1 MQPAYIEISKREN
14 REQKDGCAEKAG
26 DPDALTSQRR
36 PELIALKAMKG
47 VFPIAMLFCGMVLGW
62 SISTVRGPSYQN
74 ADGKRMEH
82 HRAVLETGHGKEGG
96 HPIDITQDVV
106 LIPGQSKEE
115 ILKTVRGIVR
125 DPNSRRGMRNFL
137 VMLDG
142 LTPENA
148 PVIREMFASL
158 PENPVP
164 GWSKFQSLFFIRWGE
179 IEGEKAVRA
188 AMDPIPGEGDN
199 LGSVI
204 HGWGQSDMNAALRFA
219 AGLPIGSEERRG
231 ANWALMNILAE
242 ADLDRAADFVLGQPD
257 AGQNDETLDLLIRK
271 AGAKQRP
278 ELYLNW
284 FERVPDGPRKGAL
297 ALKSIEFLRTKS
309 IEEAVEFVNNAGDA
323 SWRNWDMYWPVAADY
338 AKKDP
343 KAALDWV
350 FSLPKFPNELAPPG
364 LAAVVEHW
372 HAQQPAA
379 AKDWLMQN
387 VDQPWWP
394 RAARGIVV
402 SLKSSGNEAGVQ
414 QFLSEFTPEAR
425 QIIQEDGKK
434 PKPVISR

>member
-1 MQPAYIEISKREN
+1 
-14 REQKDGCAEKAG
+14 
-26 DPDALTSQRR
+26 
-36 PELIALKAMKG
+36 MKG
-47 VFPIAMLFCGMVLGW
+47 VFPIAMLFCGIVLGW
-62 SISTVRGPSYQN
+62 SISSARKPSYKN
-74 ADGKRMEH
+74 ADGKGIERN
-82 HRAVLETGHGKEGG
+82 RAVLETERGKEGG
-96 HPIDITQDVV
+96 HPLDITQDVV

-115 ILKTVRGIVR
+115 ILKIVRGIMR

-158 PENPVP
+158 PEKPVP
-164 GWSKFQSLFFIRWGE
+164 GWSQFHSFFFRRWGE
-179 IEGEKAVRA
+179 IEGEHAVRA
-188 AMDPIPGEGDN
+188 TMDPLPGESN
-199 LGSVI
+199 ALGSVI
-204 HGWGQSDMNAALRFA
+204 HGWGQTDLNAALRFA
-219 AGLPIGSEERRG
+219 DGLPIGSDERRG

-257 AGQNDETLDLLIRK
+257 AEQNEETLNLLIRK
-271 AGAKQRP
+271 AEAKQRP
-278 ELYLNW
+278 ELFINW
-284 FERVPDGPRKGAL
+284 FERVQDGPHKGTL

-309 IEEAVEFVNNAGDA
+309 IDEAVEFVTNAGDA

-350 FSLPKFPNELAPPG
+350 LNLPKFPNESAPPG

-372 HAQQPAA
+372 HAQQPVE
-379 AKDWLMQN
+379 AKEWLMQN

-394 RAARGIVV
+394 RAARGIMV
-402 SLKSSGNEAGVQ
+402 SLKSSGDEAGVQ
-414 QFLSEFTPEAR
+414 QFLSEFTPEAQ
-425 QIIQEDGKK
+425 QIIQEDARK
-434 PKPVISR
+434 PKPAIPRAKPEN